1 MKLLTKGRTARLI
14 MKLDLMKN
22 GYNPIIIKNRLEY
35 YKVLDKTHNVRN
47 YKDFVKL
54 INKLNC

>member
-1 MKLLTKGRTARLI
+1 
-14 MKLDLMKN
+14 MKN
-22 GYNPIIIKNRLEY
+22 GHNPIIIKNRLEY